1 MSLEV
6 VSMAVRLLEGLEA
19 EGWESSEE
27 LLNRLADK
35 VRDRLQEEGAEPA
48 EPAETYVTE
57 GQMVE
62 MLAAEK
68 REELVRTLNLARWV
82 WRLQPSNSRGVIN
95 IYKDGGGLSS
105 ELSNMADRE
114 FEWFG
119 MKFASIESALQ
130 SMKYDRRCKRAIVAD
145 LPGMEAKKY
154 AKPDWSGRGRGTLY
168 LPTGKTVHRESAE
181 YQKVLAD
188 LYETA
193 FLQCPRF
200 MMALALSG
208 SMRLEHS
215 IGRTDIWET
224 ILTADEFITQLERL
238 RKKYFE
244 EVA

>member
-6 VSMAVRLLEGLEA
+6 VSMAVKLLEGLEA

-35 VRDRLQEEGAEPA
+35 VRDRLQEEDSEPA

-57 GQMVE
+57 AQLDE
-62 MLAAEK
+62 MLYKVK
-68 REELVRTLNLARWV
+68 REELERSLELARWA
-82 WRLQPSNSRGVIN
+82 WRLQPVRSRGVIN
-95 IYKDGGGLSS
+95 IHSSVGGLSS

-114 FEWFG
+114 FVWFG

-130 SMKYDRRCKRAIVAD
+130 GMKYERRNVRAVVAG

-154 AKPDWSGRGRGTLY
+154 AKPDWAGQGRGTLY
-168 LPTGKTVHRESAE
+168 LPTGKPVHRESAE
-181 YQKVLAD
+181 YQKVLVD

-193 FLQCPRF
+193 FLQCPKF
-200 MMALALSG
+200 QMALALSG
-208 SMRLEHS
+208 SMRLIHR
-215 IGRTDIWET
+215 IGRSDIWET
-224 ILTADEFITQLERL
+224 ILTADEFITQLEGL

-244 EVA
+244 GVE